1 MHQRDPDDEPTT
13 GSGDPQHRTP
23 RGAPEEPVTTGSG
36 DPQHRPEPENRHGDR
51 LGG

>member
-23 RGAPEEPVTTGSG
+23 GAPEEPVTTGSG
-36 DPQHRPEPENRHGDR
+36 DPQHRPEQENRHGDR

>member
-23 RGAPEEPVTTGSG
+23 GTPEEPVTTGSG

>member
-23 RGAPEEPVTTGSG
+23 STPEEPVTTGSG

>member
-1 MHQRDPDDEPTT
+1 MHPRDPDDEPTT

-23 RGAPEEPVTTGSG
+23 DAPEEPVTTGSG
-36 DPQHRPEPENRHGDR
+36 DPQHRPGPENRHGDR